1 MPDETT
7 INGNFLV
14 NNEWKR
20 RKPEDSG
27 YLSATVG
34 NIEKAEVSVHND
46 FIYERNGVELEHYL
60 AMFPANNN
68 YDTVIHKILLIDY
81 TNSTNLR
88 LYRKKGTSAFSL
100 ADQIVAHSRELDQ
113 MIQSGAPEAVQLIAG
128 FGTVNLFSFATK
140 YCCYHN
146 TLCYGKDDYSIYDNI
161 VADVIPFYLDIRR
174 FYISQCRM
182 KKEYLEYKRIID
194 TLITVHGLQAVP
206 QIRRKMDHFLWFSN
220 RE

>member
-1 MPDETT
+1 MQDRITT
-7 INGNFLV
+7 NRNFLV
-14 NNEWKR
+14 NNDWKR

-46 FIYERNGVELEHYL
+46 FIYGRNGVELEHYL

-113 MIQSGAPEAVQLIAG
+113 MI
-128 FGTVNLFSFATK
+128 
-140 YCCYHN
+140 
-146 TLCYGKDDYSIYDNI
+146 
-161 VADVIPFYLDIRR
+161 
-174 FYISQCRM
+174 
-182 KKEYLEYKRIID
+182 
-194 TLITVHGLQAVP
+194 
-206 QIRRKMDHFLWFSN
+206 
-220 RE
+220 